1 MKHVKFRILCI
12 IWASVLIIFA
22 VFVGIINLIIPSHF
36 EKEARNALTYEMEYI
51 DRVYSDDLTDDEYDG
66 TFLSGNINFIDF
78 YDEGYKVSDSLEKKT
93 ESNSSAQNSENEIR
107 AHYSLNDLKEG
118 DIKTLVTDKGYYVL
132 VKYHDTFST
141 DGSYQSTVMYINIQ
155 PLADY
160 VRSLNWVFAAIFVA
174 VIVVMSIIGYKLGR
188 RIEDYY
194 EANHKFFQNSSH
206 ELKTPLMA
214 IQGYAEGIEAGVVDI
229 QSSAEIIMKESDKMT
244 HMIDE
249 MLSISK
255 IDANQLTL
263 NMTTSDLREILYDC
277 LRSVE
282 PIQQQKNVAITPLF
296 PESPVW
302 VHCDENQLSKVFV
315 NVLMNGLRHCN
326 SAVVV
331 TCTTEQKNALVRICD
346 DGNGIE
352 EEDLPHIFDRF
363 YTGTK
368 GSTGIGLALSR
379 EIMNLHKGTI
389 TAHNEVGAV
398 FEIRMPLSKTA

>member
-1 MKHVKFRILCI
+1 MKYVKIRILCI
-12 IWASVLIIFA
+12 IWVSVLVIFSGFA
-22 VFVGIINLIIPSHF
+22 GIINLIVPTHF
-36 EKEARNALTYEMEYI
+36 EKEARNALSYEMEYI
-51 DRVYSDDLTDDEYDG
+51 DRVYNDEDGDDEYEG

-78 YDEGYKVSDSLEKKT
+78 YDEGYEVSDSLAKKT

-107 AHYSLNDLKEG
+107 AHYNLSALKEG

-132 VKYHDTFST
+132 VKYHDSFSL

-155 PLADY
+155 PLARY
-160 VRSLNWVFAAIFVA
+160 VRSLNWIFAAIFVA
-174 VIVVMSIIGYKLGR
+174 VVAVMSVIGYKLGG

-229 QSSAEIIMKESDKMT
+229 QSSAEIIMRESDKMA

-263 NMTTSDLREILYDC
+263 NMTTSDIREILYDC

-282 PIQQQKNVAITPLF
+282 PIQQQKNVTITPLF

-302 VHCDENQLSKVFV
+302 VRCDENQLSRVFV
-315 NVLMNGLRHCN
+315 NVLMNGIRHC
-326 SAVVV
+326 SSTVIVS
-331 TCTTEQKNALVRICD
+331 CTVEQKQALVKICD
-346 DGNGIE
+346 DGAGIGAD
-352 EEDLPHIFDRF
+352 DLPHIFDRF

-379 EIMNLHKGTI
+379 EIVNLHKGTI

-398 FEIRMPLSKTA
+398 FEIRLPLL

>member
-1 MKHVKFRILCI
+1 MKYIKLKILCI
-12 IWASVLIIFA
+12 IWLSVIVIFA
-22 VFVGIINLIIPSHF
+22 GFAGIINLIVPSHF
-36 EKEARNALTYEMEYI
+36 ENEAISALKYEMEYI
-51 DRVYSDDLTDDEYDG
+51 DMIENDDDTDDEYEG

-78 YDEGYKVSDSLEKKT
+78 FDEGYEVSDSLAKKT

-107 AHYSLNDLKEG
+107 SHYSLGSLKEG
-118 DIKTLVTDKGYYVL
+118 DIKTLITDKGYYVL

-155 PLADY
+155 PLVNY

-174 VIVVMSIIGYKLGR
+174 VVAVMSVIGYKLGS
-188 RIEDYY
+188 RIEDYH

-214 IQGYAEGIEAGVVDI
+214 IQGYAEGIEAGIVDI
-229 QSSAEIIMKESDKMT
+229 PSSAEIIMRESDKMA

-255 IDANQLTL
+255 IDANQLQL

-277 LRSVE
+277 MRSVE
-282 PIQQQKNVAITPLF
+282 PIQQQKKIAITPMF

-302 VHCDENQLSKVFV
+302 VHCDENQLSRVFV
-315 NVLMNGLRHCN
+315 NVLMNGIRHCN
-326 SAVVV
+326 SAVVIS
-331 TCTTEQKNALVRICD
+331 CTVEPKSTVVKISD
-346 DGNGIE
+346 DGNGIADD
-352 EEDLPHIFDRF
+352 DLPHIFDRF

-379 EIMNLHKGTI
+379 EIVNLHKGTI

-398 FEIRMPLSKTA
+398 FEIRLPLTKS

>member
-1 MKHVKFRILCI
+1 MKYIKIRILCI
-12 IWASVLIIFA
+12 IWVSVLVIFSGFA
-22 VFVGIINLIIPSHF
+22 GIINLIVPIHF
-36 EKEARNALTYEMEYI
+36 EKEARNALSYEMEYI
-51 DRVYSDDLTDDEYDG
+51 DRVYNDEDGDDEYES

-78 YDEGYKVSDSLEKKT
+78 YDEGYAVSDSLAKKT

-107 AHYSLNDLKEG
+107 AHYNLSALKEG
-118 DIKTLVTDKGYYVL
+118 DTKTLVTDKGYYVL
-132 VKYHDTFST
+132 VKYHDSFSM

-155 PLADY
+155 PLARY
-160 VRSLNWVFAAIFVA
+160 VRSLNWIFAAIFVA
-174 VIVVMSIIGYKLGR
+174 VVAVMSVIGYKLGG

-229 QSSAEIIMKESDKMT
+229 QSSAEIIMRESDKMA

-263 NMTTSDLREILYDC
+263 NMTTSDIKEILYDC

-282 PIQQQKNVAITPLF
+282 PIQQQKNVTITPLF

-302 VHCDENQLSKVFV
+302 IRCDENQLSKVFV
-315 NVLMNGLRHCN
+315 NVLMNGIRHC
-326 SAVVV
+326 SSTVIVS
-331 TCTTEQKNALVRICD
+331 CTVEQKHALVKICD
-346 DGNGIE
+346 DGAGIE
-352 EEDLPHIFDRF
+352 ADDLPHIFDRF

-379 EIMNLHKGTI
+379 EIVNLHKGTI

-398 FEIRMPLSKTA
+398 FEIRLPLS